1 MGCGAGAGQVLLVP
15 ATALVNAW
23 VPPTDGTRAEVR
35 DRSDAGVGV
44 SAHGPRGL
52 LSTRTAD
59 GWAGAAVAS
68 GLRRVRRMRIGM
80 RGRYIGPP
88 PRIRGPRVTHDGRM
102 AIV

>member
-23 VPPTDGTRAEVR
+23 VPPTNGTRAGVR
-35 DRSDAGVGV
+35 DRAGGGVGV
-44 SAHGPRGL
+44 SAQGPRGL
-52 LSTRTAD
+52 RSTRTAD
-59 GWAGAAVAS
+59 RWAGAAVAG

-88 PRIRGPRVTHDGRM
+88 PRIRGPRAAHDGRM